1 MKNRLAKKKS
11 DSGMIAAIQ
20 RAARHRE
27 AEVVAELAEVS
38 ERLTAAEN
46 KLALVRQAER
56 SSRALAN
63 YYEKLGTDYMKQ
75 ADLLTDEVKKMQK
88 QIYRNVFASFALGA
102 ALGLVIGFMCVP
114 G

>member
-38 ERLTAAEN
+38 ERLTDAEN
-46 KLALVRQAER
+46 KL
-56 SSRALAN
+56 ALAN